1 LIFEYAGLVGID
13 LKLLL
18 ATIVNFIIFFLLLR
32 HFFYDKVKDIIAKR
46 QEDVSAEI
54 VGATEKNAAAAKLKQ
69 EYETMLADIRS
80 KEREIIRDANVDAQ
94 AQKHDIVEKAHAD
107 AKLIIE
113 KAMAEIEVEK
123 RKAMNEVK
131 SNIVD
136 LSLFAAEK
144 IIHKSMDQKQ
154 HEAMI
159 LDFIDKVGDAK

>member
-1 LIFEYAGLVGID
+1 MVEYAGLVGID
-13 LKLLL
+13 LISLL
-18 ATIVNFIIFFLLLR
+18 ATIVNFIIFFLILK
-32 HFFYDKVKDIIAKR
+32 HFFYEKVKDIIAKR
-46 QEDVSAEI
+46 QDDVSAEI

-69 EYETMLADIRS
+69 EYEGLLADIRT
-80 KEREIIRDANVDAQ
+80 KEREIIREANVEAQ
-94 AQKHDIVEKAHAD
+94 AQRHEIVEQARGE

-113 KAMAEIEVEK
+113 KAMAELELEK

-144 IIHKSMDQKQ
+144 IINKAMNPKQ

-159 LDFIDKVGDAK
+159 LDFIDKVGDTQ